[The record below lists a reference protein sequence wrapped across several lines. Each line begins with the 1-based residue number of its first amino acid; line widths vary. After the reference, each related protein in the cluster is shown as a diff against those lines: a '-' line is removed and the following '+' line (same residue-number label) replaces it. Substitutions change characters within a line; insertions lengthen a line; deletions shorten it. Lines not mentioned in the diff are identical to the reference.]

1 MRLFL
6 TQHTGQM
13 YHPGRPENAFPPG
26 IVRQHLSPASS
37 VAVNPPPANILHQLS
52 HWLADGRKAP
62 G

>member
-6 TQHTGQM
+6 RQRTALMYQAGQ
-13 YHPGRPENAFPPG
+13 PKNTFPPG

-37 VAVNPPPANILHQLS
+37 VAVNPPLANILHQLS